1 MTKRLNSTMGGWTLI
16 SAMPSAIATM
26 VMKGNGDEKTAMSKL
41 VGLPIGI
48 FVKLV
53 MLGKINS
60 IGVNIPVMK
69 EVYEPVLEEL
79 MEYGVVFQ
87 EKEELIRS

>member
-1 MTKRLNSTMGGWTLI
+1 MQHEFEYEINRQNRRLTSTL
-16 SAMPSAIATM
+16 
-26 VMKGNGDEKTAMSKL
+26 VMRGTDGNNTAMSRL

-48 FVKLV
+48 FVKQV

-60 IGVNIPVMK
+60 IGVNIPVIK

-79 MEYGVVFQ
+79 KEYGVIFT
-87 EKEELIRS
+87 EKDEAIR